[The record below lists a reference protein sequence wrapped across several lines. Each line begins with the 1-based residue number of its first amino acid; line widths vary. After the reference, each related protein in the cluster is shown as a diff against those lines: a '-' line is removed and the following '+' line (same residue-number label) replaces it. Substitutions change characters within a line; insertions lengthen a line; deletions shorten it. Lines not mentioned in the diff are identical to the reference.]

1 MADPVDI
8 PRLIG
13 DLIRE
18 GDVIERVGAHCRVRI
33 GEIETGFIPWLA
45 GRAGNATIWSPPSIG
60 EQVAVL
66 CGEGDLARAIV
77 LPGLF
82 SDAHPAPADDDSTR
96 IVFDDGTEIL
106 YDPAQRHLSATV
118 PGGSATIE
126 ADDIALI
133 GRVTIMGDV
142 EVSGSINATGD
153 VVGSGKSLKGH
164 THTGVQTGGGF
175 SGPPQ

>member
-18 GDVIERVGAHCRVRI
+18 GDVIERAGALCRVRV
-33 GEIETGFIPWLA
+33 GDIESGFIPWLA
-45 GRAGNATIWSPPSIG
+45 GRAGKVTIWSPPSIG

-96 IVFDDGTEIL
+96 IVFDDGAWFG
-106 YDPAQRHLSATV
+106 YDPGASE
-118 PGGSATIE
+118 ATIALGDGTE
-126 ADDIALI
+126 MVLAPGKLRIRADIEI
-133 GRVTIMGDV
+133 
-142 EVSGSINATGD
+142 TGKLTASDD
-153 VVGSGKSLKGH
+153 VVGGGKSLKDHIH
-164 THTGVQTGGGF
+164 TKVQAGAAL

>member
-1 MADPVDI
+1 MTQPVDL

-18 GDVIERVGAHCRVRI
+18 GVVIARTGALCRVRI
-33 GEIETGFIPWLA
+33 GDIESGDIPWLA
-45 GRAGNATIWSPPSIG
+45 GRAGKATIWSPPSIG

-96 IVFDDGTEIL
+96 IVFDDGTML
-106 YDPAQRHLSATV
+106 QYDPAERHLNATV
-118 PGGSATIE
+118 PGGSITFE
-126 ADDIALI
+126 ADDVVVLGNLTVI
-133 GRVTIMGDV
+133 GAV
-142 EVSGSINATGD
+142 EVSKTVTATDD
-153 VVGSGKSLKGH
+153 VVGGGKSLKSHKH
-164 THTGVQTGGGF
+164 TLVQPGQGVSGG
-175 SGPPQ
+175 PQ